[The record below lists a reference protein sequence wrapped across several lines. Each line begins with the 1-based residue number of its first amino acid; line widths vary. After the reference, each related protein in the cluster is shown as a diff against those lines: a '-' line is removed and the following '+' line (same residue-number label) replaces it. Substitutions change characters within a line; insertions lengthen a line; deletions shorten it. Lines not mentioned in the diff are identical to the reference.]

1 VVVKKIILFIM
12 LPILILTLA
21 YLYMNRNI
29 VVNQTQF
36 IMNTTIEIK
45 LFGKNTERKKLE
57 KVINSAFDVIKE
69 VEYNSTSYV
78 AYDGNATALN
88 NNRGKY
94 YSVNTD
100 LVDQLNTTIPFYK
113 LTSGE
118 FNIGLFRTVNLWKNG
133 AEKNYLP
140 SRLEA
145 LNSISKSIP
154 DDIIVDKFNSRVL
167 LPSDME
173 IDLGGVSKGYSL
185 DKVVSYLKSVNIN
198 NALINAGGNII
209 ALGKPADRNYFN
221 IAVQD
226 PQIIN
231 RNIGIVKLMDG
242 QVIATSGSYNR
253 YYDINGEKYSHI
265 LSGNTGYPTHLYK
278 SVTVITNKGIISDI
292 LSTSLFLLSI
302 EDGKKLMEK
311 LDYPIEVLYVLN
323 DDTIVKSEGFKIE
336 YSKDNIYK
344 NK

>member
-1 VVVKKIILFIM
+1 M